1 MKNITN
7 IDVSIRNSLTKNKGE
22 EYMKR
27 ISKLFML
34 LMLAAGLGLGA
45 CNNNDKNPT
54 TPPAPV
60 KLTAPTNLQI
70 TGLELKW
77 TAVLNASGYKV
88 DVNGTAYDAAG
99 AIYSLAPLIAP
110 GNTYQI
116 KVMAKGNG
124 TNYTDSDWSAVKSHT
139 TDPVSEPLYNLPEGL
154 NVEIEIRK
162 ETNTLG
168 VITKDVLA
176 FIGQVKVDDPDNASR
191 HYVSYSVTE
200 IFEFMGISADFES
213 AFIEASDDPVAYN
226 TTVTSFDDAYI
237 AVVRRNNSDDSV
249 QTTNNFPRFV
259 IVGDYGYVEGEDRII
274 SNVGKITLDGVPGEP
289 GDPGEPGE
297 PGEPT
302 TDWPPVIPPYALPGS
317 LVVNIPIYGDGATLL
332 GTITKSTLAGIT
344 QVMVTYY
351 DNQER
356 DYISYP
362 LAEILAVLGISATGF
377 SYAEGLGSGGYDVTG
392 TIADSF
398 VTVMRYNSDGSET
411 PTGDPRFLAPNG
423 VRGSGGTGASLAARD
438 LEKITLLKE

>member
-1 MKNITN
+1 
-7 IDVSIRNSLTKNKGE
+7 
-22 EYMKR
+22 MKR

-99 AIYSLAPLIAP
+99 AIYSLAALIAP

-124 TNYTDSDWSAVKSHT
+124 TNYTDSDWSAVKTHT
-139 TDPVSEPLYNLPEGL
+139 TDPVPELLYNLPEGL
-154 NVEIEIRK
+154 DVEIEIRK

-423 VRGSGGTGASLAARD
+423 VRGSGGGSGASLAARD